1 VEAGVSPQRVK
12 KPRKR
17 VFFFEKK
24 KQKTFAPALA
34 SPGANVRRLTR
45 TQADKSFLVLFFKKE
60 HFFFLTFL
68 ALAGCTQPVA
78 IKSPAPPAPSLLP
91 AHFVDLP
98 GWHEDPLAEAL
109 PALLLQC
116 QRLALLPPDT
126 DLGGA
131 GLAVVYAGRAAQ
143 WGDVCAAA
151 RALPPGAD
159 PHSFFESWFAPY
171 RLTTTALVT
180 GYFEPV
186 IPGARQRGGR
196 FQTPVLSRPLDLRES
211 PERDAQGRPILGR
224 VVDGLLLPYYT
235 RAEIEAGAVSA
246 VTTPIAWVE
255 SPVDLFFAQIQG
267 AMLIQLPEGGTLR
280 LVFDGRNGRPYT
292 PIGRILKQ
300 HGDIPPNQVS
310 MQSIRAWLDTH
321 PAAQKSVMD
330 QNQSYVFFRL
340 APDPD
345 PTLGPPGALGVTLTA
360 GRSAAIDRSVV
371 PLATPLFVSTT
382 IPDGR
387 TWRHL
392 VLAQDL
398 GSAIEGPARIDLFFG
413 AGAPAAAWAGPMHQD
428 GTIWLLVPRPP
439 QKLSSAPIDQNPR
452 SQNGAPAD
460 PRPTNKT

>member
-1 VEAGVSPQRVK
+1 MQVKEAET
-12 KPRKR
+12 
-17 VFFFEKK
+17 FFFEKK
-24 KQKTFAPALA
+24 KQKTLARAPLVYHAIL
-34 SPGANVRRLTR
+34 GARARIQT
-45 TQADKSFLVLFFKKE
+45 DKSFLVLFFKKE
-60 HFFFLTFL
+60 HSFLLAFF
-68 ALAGCTQPVA
+68 ALAGCTQPA
-78 IKSPAPPAPSLLP
+78 ALKLPLPPAPSLQP
-91 AHFVDLP
+91 AVFADLP
-98 GWHEDPLAEAL
+98 GWREDALAEAL

-143 WGDVCAAA
+143 WSDACAAA
-151 RALPPGAD
+151 RALPPGTD
-159 PHSFFESWFAPY
+159 PHGFFESWFAPY
-171 RLTTTALVT
+171 RITTTALVT

-196 FQTPVLSRPLDLRES
+196 FETPVLSRPLDLRES

-224 VVDGLLLPYYT
+224 VVDGLLYPYYT
-235 RAEIEAGAVSA
+235 RAEIEAGAVAS

-267 AMLIQLPEGGTLR
+267 AMLIQLAEGGTLR

-300 HGDIPPNQVS
+300 HGDVPANQIS
-310 MQSIRAWLDTH
+310 LQTIRAWLDTH

-330 QNQSYVFFRL
+330 QNESYVFFRV

-345 PTLGPPGALGVTLTA
+345 PALGPPGALGVTLTA
-360 GRSAAIDRSVV
+360 GRSAAIDKTAI
-371 PLATPLFVSTT
+371 PLAAPLFVSTT

-428 GTIWLLVPRPP
+428 GTVWVLLPRPP
-439 QKLSSAPIDQNPR
+439 AKVTSGPIDQR
-452 SQNGAPAD
+452 RLSQNGAAPG
-460 PRPTNKT
+460 

>member
-1 VEAGVSPQRVK
+1 MK
-12 KPRKR
+12 K
-17 VFFFEKK
+17 VLFFEKK
-24 KQKTFAPALA
+24 KQKTFALTPLIPNAIVRKLA
-34 SPGANVRRLTR
+34 RSQTE
-45 TQADKSFLVLFFKKE
+45 KSFLVLFFKKE
-60 HFFFLTFL
+60 HAFFLVLF
-68 ALAGCTQPVA
+68 ALASCTQPAA
-78 IKSPAPPAPSLLP
+78 IKSPIPPAPSLQP
-91 AHFVDLP
+91 AHFADLP
-98 GWHEDPLAEAL
+98 GWREDQLAEAL

-131 GLAVVYAGRAAQ
+131 GLSVVYAGRAAQ
-143 WGDVCAAA
+143 WSDACGAA
-151 RALPPGAD
+151 RSLPPGTD

-171 RLTTTALVT
+171 HLTTTALVT
-180 GYFEPV
+180 GYFEPIV
-186 IPGARQRGGR
+186 RGARQRGGR

-235 RAEIEAGAVSA
+235 RAEIEAGAIAA
-246 VTTPIAWVE
+246 VTTPVAWVE

-300 HGDIPPNQVS
+300 RGDIPPDQVS
-310 MQSIRAWLDTH
+310 LQTIRAWLDAH

-330 QNQSYVFFRL
+330 QNESYVFFRV

-345 PTLGPPGALGVTLTA
+345 PALGPPGALGVTLTA
-360 GRSAAIDRSVV
+360 GRSAAIDKTVI

-392 VLAQDL
+392 ALAQDL

-428 GTIWLLVPRPP
+428 GTVWLLLPRPP
-439 QKLSSAPIDQNPR
+439 AKVTSSPIDR
-452 SQNGAPAD
+452 GTLSQNGAP
-460 PRPTNKT
+460 PG